1 MDPKAV
7 ESITK
12 NIYNRFP
19 EVVGVKPTVRKQP
32 LPDSKKRHCG
42 GADQQNYL
50 LTFKGKARGPGGQ
63 NIQRLVRV
71 VASSS
76 GKIVKITTSK

>member
-7 ESITK
+7 ESITQH
-12 NIYNRFP
+12 IHSRFP
-19 EVVGVKPTVRKQP
+19 EVAGVKPTVRKQP
-32 LPDSKKRHCG
+32 KPDSKKRPFG
-42 GADQQNYL
+42 GADKQNYL

-71 VASSS
+71 VASPS